1 MEEHGKIVEFRDTS
15 ELIVPTML
23 PLKEVSA
30 RTGLRYEFLRQLC
43 LKGEI
48 VHIRAGVKFLI
59 NWERFVEYLNGNKGG
74 EAM

>member
-1 MEEHGKIVEFRDTS
+1 MEDYGKIVEFRDTP

-23 PLKEVSA
+23 PLKEVSS

-48 VHIRAGVKFLI
+48 VYIRTGAKYLI
-59 NWERFVEYLNGNKGG
+59 NMEKLIEYLNTNT
-74 EAM
+74 EVVR